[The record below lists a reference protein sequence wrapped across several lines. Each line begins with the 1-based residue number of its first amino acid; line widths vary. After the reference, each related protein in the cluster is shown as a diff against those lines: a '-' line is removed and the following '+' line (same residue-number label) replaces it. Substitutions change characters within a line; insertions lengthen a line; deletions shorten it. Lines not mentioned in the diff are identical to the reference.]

1 MIIESDSYPVASGF
15 AFWIIPLVIM
25 YSLRT
30 TELEIANLSFFVF
43 SVESVVNH
51 NSLVWMWNMVIN
63 QLKLEENLA

>member
-1 MIIESDSYPVASGF
+1 MIIESDSYPVAQGF
-15 AFWIIPLVIM
+15 AFLIIPLVIM

-51 NSLVWMWNMVIN
+51 NSLV
-63 QLKLEENLA
+63 